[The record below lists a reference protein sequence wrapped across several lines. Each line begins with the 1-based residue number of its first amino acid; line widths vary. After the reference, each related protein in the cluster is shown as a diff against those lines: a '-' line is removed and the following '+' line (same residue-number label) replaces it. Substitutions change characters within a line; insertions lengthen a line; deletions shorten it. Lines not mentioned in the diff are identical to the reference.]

1 LERRGEERRGEERRG
16 EERRGEERRGE
27 GREEE
32 EVVLRW
38 GMGNGWPIKV
48 AAAWLAYLLLFF
60 WVLILACEREE
71 FLEPK
76 LSVWRRVGGGVGCVS
91 FSRY

>member
-1 LERRGEERRGEERRG
+1 L
-16 EERRGEERRGE
+16 ERRGEERRGE

-48 AAAWLAYLLLFF
+48 AAACLLTYFY
-60 WVLILACEREE
+60 
-71 FLEPK
+71 
-76 LSVWRRVGGGVGCVS
+76 S
-91 FSRY
+91 FGF